1 MDADEEIRASL
12 HDIAKEQDSFG
23 AFLSKAMKQHPG
35 VEDGPLAA
43 ELLDEAKGIWAKAN
57 A

>member
-12 HDIAKEQDSFG
+12 HDIAREQDSFG